1 MEINRL
7 APSWLVL
14 PMGGLPRPIVGLIGV
29 HLPEILYTA
38 IGGAAGPIPF
48 TRLSTRVRILFFI
61 PAVRRMVVA

>member
-29 HLPEILYTA
+29 HLPEIQHLTQNRSESQLLQW
-38 IGGAAGPIPF
+38 G
-48 TRLSTRVRILFFI
+48 RLSQARAGHRVCEQKE
-61 PAVRRMVVA
+61 V